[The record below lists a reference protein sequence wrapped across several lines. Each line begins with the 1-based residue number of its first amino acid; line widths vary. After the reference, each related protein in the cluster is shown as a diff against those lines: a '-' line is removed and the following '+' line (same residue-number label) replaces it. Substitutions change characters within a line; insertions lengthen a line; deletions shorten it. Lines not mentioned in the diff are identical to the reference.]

1 MADLLDYLHSLDREV
16 VLNLGLI
23 LGLNFN
29 RLQRMTD
36 SPNFLQEM
44 LAGWLQRVDEVLK
57 AGVPTWKRLVEALK
71 DKRVGHNGIA
81 SKIQQDKL
89 KQ

>member
-1 MADLLDYLHSLDREV
+1 MADLLDYLHPLDREV
-16 VLNLGLI
+16 VLNLGLV

-81 SKIQQDKL
+81 DKIQQDKL